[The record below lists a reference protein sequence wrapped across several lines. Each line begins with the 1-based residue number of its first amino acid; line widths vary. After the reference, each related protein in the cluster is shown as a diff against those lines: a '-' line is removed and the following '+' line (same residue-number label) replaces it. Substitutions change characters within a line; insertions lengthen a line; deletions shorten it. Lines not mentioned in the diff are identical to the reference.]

1 MTLRTRRTW
10 LQAVLLSAMLAG
22 CASPPRAPL
31 EAGGETVWSGRL
43 ALKVSSARPQ
53 SFAAGFELRGS
64 AQAGELL
71 LTSPLGQTLAQ
82 VVWSPAGAELRQ
94 GDQVTRRGNL
104 DELTT
109 ELTGTAVPVQALFDW
124 LRGAGTEAAGWQAD
138 LAAFGDGRI
147 QAQRRQPLPEA
158 ELRII
163 VRP

>member
-1 MTLRTRRTW
+1 MIRRALGRW
-10 LQAVLLSAMLAG
+10 LPALVLAAVLAG
-22 CASPPRAPL
+22 CATPPRPA
-31 EAGGETVWSGRL
+31 AGDDRVWTGRL
-43 ALKVSSARPQ
+43 ALKVDAARPQ

-94 GDQVTRRGNL
+94 GERITRRGSL

-124 LRGAGTEAAGWQAD
+124 LRGAATEAAGWQAD
-138 LAAFGDGRI
+138 LGAFRDGRI
-147 QAQRRQPLPEA
+147 QAQRQQPLPSA

-163 VRP
+163 VQP